1 MKYIID
7 TNLLMEAGER
17 VFDKYQ
23 DITIPLTVLEELDK
37 LKLSDNEH
45 RSYKARN
52 AIRLIQKYGSR
63 IHIENKSGTFS
74 LPISLQNNKSN
85 DNEILALAKD
95 LTVGSDEFCLVS
107 MDISMIHKA
116 KALDIPCE
124 IFEDVSI
131 QEDYTGYRII
141 DEQTCG
147 IISEELKSNIN
158 SLSLLENEYVIVK
171 KSETSTS
178 EFRYSNGKL
187 TRLKLPELKGL
198 KPKNFAQ
205 RCALDLL
212 IDTGIPIKII
222 VGKSGSGKTRLA
234 VEAGL
239 YHVLNQGNYGGIL
252 FLRNPLGSGEEIGF
266 LSGDKSEKIGDFFRC
281 VQQYIDPTVCKGKD
295 IKNYIEEDIPFYIKG
310 LSYGSKY
317 ILTDEAEDMDI
328 KLLRLI
334 GTRIESDSCVV
345 FCGDWKQAE
354 DKFYKRNGLLQL
366 IDKLKGNP
374 LVGIVVL
381 DEDVRSEAS
390 KVFADLL

>member
-1 MKYIID
+1 MKALLDTCILLEHPEILNNTEYEYIIHSI
-7 TNLLMEAGER
+7 
-17 VFDKYQ
+17 VC
-23 DITIPLTVLEELDK
+23 EELDNIIHG
-37 LKLSDNEH
+37 SDQEKKY
-45 RSYKARN
+45 RARKARN
-52 AIRLIQKYGSR
+52 AIKNNKKIEYSL
-63 IHIENKSGTFS
+63 HIPSYS
-74 LPISLQNNKSN
+74 LPLGWDLNKHDN
-85 DNEILALAKD
+85 DLLRVCKD
-95 LTVGSDEFCLVS
+95 LGYLLITSDLNMQIKANNLGIKYIEFDNQQTD
-107 MDISMIHKA
+107 DI
-116 KALDIPCE
+116 
-124 IFEDVSI
+124 
-131 QEDYTGYRII
+131 YNGYRII
-141 DEQTCG
+141 DEHTYG
-147 IISEELKSNIN
+147 VISEELKDGIN
-158 SLSLLENEYVIVK
+158 SLGLLENEYVIIK
-171 KSETSTS
+171 KSETNTS
-178 EFRYSNGKL
+178 EFRYSNGNLK
-187 TRLKLPELKGL
+187 RLKIPELKGL

-212 IDTGIPIKII
+212 IDQDIPIKIL

-234 VEAGL
+234 VEVGL
-239 YHVLNQGNYGGIL
+239 YHVLQKGTYGSIL

-281 VQQYIDPTVCKGKD
+281 TQQYVDPSLCKGKD
-295 IKNYIEEDIPFYIKG
+295 LKNYIEEDIPFYIKG

-354 DKFYKRNGLLQL
+354 DKFYKNNGLIQL
-366 IDKLKGNP
+366 IEKLKGNK